1 MKEKYIHRIGISK
14 SDFHISDFLK
24 DQILATHP
32 HLLRFNHGRPA
43 PPMKLSDSRMKKE
56 LQSLHIISLAKRDLS
71 HNFEFEF

>member
-24 DQILATHP
+24 DQILATYP
-32 HLLRFNHGRPA
+32 HLLRFNQA

-71 HNFEFEF
+71 QNFEFEF